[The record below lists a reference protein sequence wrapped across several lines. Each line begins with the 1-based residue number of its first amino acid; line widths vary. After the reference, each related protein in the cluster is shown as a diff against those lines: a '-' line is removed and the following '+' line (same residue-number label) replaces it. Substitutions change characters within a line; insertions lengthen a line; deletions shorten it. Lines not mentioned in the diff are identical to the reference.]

1 MPNAAEQ
8 LSTGSKLARVSPS
21 EAGISS
27 RAVAAL
33 LEDARTRQLDL
44 HDLLIYHRGAVGLEL
59 YKWPYRTAQPRIMH
73 SIAKSFTSVAIGL
86 ALEEGALHL
95 DDKVISFFPSQLPA
109 IVDDKLAAMTVEDL
123 LTMRTGQAAETS
135 GARWRG
141 LKTSWIA
148 EFFKIPLFLNAIGAV
163 SLEKQSARTWA
174 SCYEWGAPQNHDLYS
189 EATRM
194 AMPPEPL
201 INTVIPTY
209 WRSPMLR
216 RAIRSVLDQT

>member
-148 EFFKIPLFLNAIGAV
+148 EFFEIPLAHAPGAAYV
-163 SLEKQSARTWA
+163 YTS
-174 SCYEWGAPQNHDLYS
+174 
-189 EATRM
+189 
-194 AMPPEPL
+194 
-201 INTVIPTY
+201 
-209 WRSPMLR
+209 
-216 RAIRSVLDQT
+216 